1 MRLSIFW
8 RSALGSLA
16 IILVVAGV
24 NLYALA
30 QLRQLAALSTELVSY
45 RYPAIEG
52 AKRLVDILHSQI
64 RSEQKYL
71 VVRDTVFLRDFDEE
85 TEEFR
90 RTVAA
95 LLARETSPD
104 GIALL
109 REAARLHEDYHVFF
123 HDDADLRIASKPE
136 LSYELYEKRRA
147 PLLAHMTEALESY
160 SGLHEARVST
170 GVSESSVRAEQAEAI
185 TQQLVLVALLLGLGL
200 AAIASYGILRP
211 LRRIQESITRIG
223 QGNFG
228 AAVDIRAPQDLQGLV
243 ETVKWMGK
251 KLQELDN
258 MKTEFL
264 AHISHELR
272 TPLASIR
279 EGTHLMLDEIPGP
292 LAPAQRQTLQIM
304 ADSSQRL
311 IHLISTLLD
320 LSKMEAGMMPY
331 QIVPTDLRW
340 VAEASVEKVRLLG
353 ESRHIHIL
361 TDAPH
366 GPLWVP
372 ADAARIEQVLD
383 NLLSNALKFSP
394 QGATVGLR
402 MVPDGRENVLRVSVA
417 DAGPGIPPDEL
428 PHIFERFYQGR
439 RQHKTAVAG
448 SGLGLALAKKV
459 VEAHGGRI
467 WAESEP
473 GKGATFHVDLPLN
486 GAGGP
491 GDTPAQNGQS
501 RK

>member
-1 MRLSIFW
+1 VRLSIFW

-24 NLYALA
+24 NVYALI
-30 QLRQLAALSTELVSY
+30 QLRQLATLSNELVSY
-45 RYPAIEG
+45 RYPAIEA
-52 AKRLVDILHSQI
+52 AKRLVDMLGSQL
-64 RSEQKYL
+64 RTEQKFL
-71 VVRDTVFLRDFDEE
+71 VVRDTAFLRDFDEE

-90 RTVAA
+90 RTIAM
-95 LLARETSPD
+95 LLSRETSLE

-109 REAARLHEDYHVFF
+109 KQTERLHEQYHVLF
-123 HDDADLRIASKPE
+123 HDDADLRIAARPE
-136 LSYELYEKRRA
+136 LSYELYEERRA
-147 PLLAHMTEALESY
+147 PLVAHMNEALEAY
-160 SGLHEARVST
+160 SGLHQAHVST
-170 GVSESSVRAEQAEAI
+170 GVSESNVRAEQAEAF
-185 TQQLVLVALLLGLGL
+185 TQQLVIVALLLGLGL

-211 LRRIQESITRIG
+211 LRRLQEAITQIG

-228 AAVDIRAPQDLQGLV
+228 AAVDIPAPKDLQDLVQ
-243 ETVKWMGK
+243 TVKWMGK
-251 KLQELDN
+251 KLQELDD
-258 MKTEFL
+258 MKSEFL

-279 EGTHLMLDEIPGP
+279 EGTHLLLDEIPGP

-320 LSKMEAGMMPY
+320 LSKMQAGMMPY
-331 QIVPTDLRW
+331 QIAPTDLRR
-340 VAEASVEKVRLLG
+340 VADTSVAKVRLLA
-353 ESRHIHIL
+353 ESRHIQIL
-361 TDAPH
+361 TEAPN
-366 GPLWVP
+366 GALWVP
-372 ADAARIEQVLD
+372 ADAARVEQVLD

-394 QGATVGLR
+394 EGGTVSLR
-402 MVPDGRENVLRVSVA
+402 MLVVPQERTVRFSVT
-417 DAGPGIPPDEL
+417 DSGPGIPSQEL

-439 RQHKTAVAG
+439 RQHQTVLAG

-473 GKGATFHVDLPLN
+473 GKGATFHVVLPLEKDRGLAVADN
-486 GAGGP
+486 AQP
-491 GDTPAQNGQS
+491 GT
-501 RK
+501 

>member
-1 MRLSIFW
+1 VRLSIFW

-24 NLYALA
+24 NFYALA
-30 QLRQLAALSTELVSY
+30 QLRQLAELSTELVAY

-52 AKRLVDILHSQI
+52 AKRLVDILHSQL
-64 RSEQKYL
+64 RSEQQYL
-71 VVRDTVFLRDFDEE
+71 VVRDIVFLRDFDEG
-85 TEEFR
+85 TKEFR
-90 RTVAA
+90 RTVAT
-95 LLARETSPD
+95 LLTRETSPD

-109 REAARLHEDYHVFF
+109 KETDRLHEAYHVFF

-147 PLLAHMTEALESY
+147 PLVAHMVQAMEAY

-170 GVSESSVRAEQAEAI
+170 GVSESSARAEQAEAF
-185 TQQLVLVALLLGLGL
+185 TQQLIIVALLLGLGL
-200 AAIASYGILRP
+200 AGIASYGVLRP
-211 LRRIQESITRIG
+211 LRRLQESITQIG
-223 QGNFG
+223 QGNFS
-228 AAVDIRAPQDLQGLV
+228 AAVNIRAPRDLQDLV

-258 MKTEFL
+258 MKSEFL

-279 EGTHLMLDEIPGP
+279 EGTHLMLEEIPGP
-292 LAPAQRQTLQIM
+292 LTPAQHQTLQIM

-311 IHLISTLLD
+311 IHLISRLLD

-331 QIVPTDLRW
+331 QIVPTDLRR
-340 VAEASVEKVRLLG
+340 VADSSVDKVRLLA

-361 TDAPH
+361 TEAPN
-366 GPLWVP
+366 GALWVP
-372 ADAARIEQVLD
+372 ADGSRIEQVLD

-394 QGATVGLR
+394 EGATVKLR
-402 MVPDGRENVLRVSVA
+402 MMPDGQAKVLRISVS
-417 DAGPGIPPDEL
+417 DAGPGIPSDEL

-459 VEAHGGRI
+459 VEAHRGRV

-473 GKGATFHVDLPLN
+473 GKGATFHVALPLN
-486 GAGGP
+486 GKPGQAWDWGP
-491 GDTPAQNGQS
+491 ST
-501 RK
+501 

>member
-52 AKRLVDILHSQI
+52 AKRLVDVLNSQL
-64 RSEQKYL
+64 RTEQRFL
-71 VVRDTVFLRDFDEE
+71 VVRDTAFLRDFDEE

-90 RTVAA
+90 RTVAM
-95 LLARETSPD
+95 LLSREISPE

-109 REAARLHEDYHVFF
+109 KETERLHEQYHVLF
-123 HDDADLRIASKPE
+123 HDDADLRIASRPE
-136 LSYELYEKRRA
+136 LSYELYEKRQA
-147 PLLAHMTEALESY
+147 PLVTHMNEAIEAY
-160 SGLHEARVST
+160 SGLQQAHVST
-170 GVSESSVRAEQAEAI
+170 GVSESNVRAEQAEAF
-185 TQQLVLVALLLGLGL
+185 TQQLVIVALLLGLGL

-211 LRRIQESITRIG
+211 LRRLQESITQIG
-223 QGNFG
+223 QGNFS
-228 AAVDIRAPQDLQGLV
+228 AAVDIPAPKDLQDLVQ
-243 ETVKWMGK
+243 TVKWMGK
-251 KLQELDN
+251 KLQELDD
-258 MKTEFL
+258 MKSEFL

-272 TPLASIR
+272 TPMASIR
-279 EGTHLMLDEIPGP
+279 EGTHLLLDEIPGP
-292 LAPAQRQTLQIM
+292 LSPAQRQTLQIM

-331 QIVPTDLRW
+331 QMATTDLRR
-340 VAEASVEKVRLLG
+340 VAESSVEKVRLLA
-353 ESRHIHIL
+353 ESRHIQIL
-361 TDAPH
+361 TEVTNGA
-366 GPLWVP
+366 LWVP
-372 ADAARIEQVLD
+372 ADGARMEQVLD

-394 QGATVGLR
+394 EGGTVSLR
-402 MVPDGRENVLRVSVA
+402 MLSNPLEKLVRLSVS
-417 DAGPGIPPDEL
+417 DTGPGIPAEEL

-439 RQHKTAVAG
+439 RQHKTVVAG

-467 WAESEP
+467 WVESEL
-473 GKGATFHVDLPLN
+473 GKGATFHVALSLDGNNRPAATDKKAR
-486 GAGGP
+486 GA
-491 GDTPAQNGQS
+491 
-501 RK
+501 

>member
-52 AKRLVDILHSQI
+52 AKRLVDVLSSQL
-64 RSEQKYL
+64 RTEQKFL
-71 VVRDTVFLRDFDEE
+71 VVRDTAFLRDFDEE

-90 RTVAA
+90 RTVAM
-95 LLARETSPD
+95 LLSRETSPE

-109 REAARLHEDYHVFF
+109 KETERLHEQYHILF
-123 HDDADLRIASKPE
+123 HDDADLRIASRPE
-136 LSYELYEKRRA
+136 LSYELYEKRQA
-147 PLLAHMTEALESY
+147 PLVTHMNEAIEAY
-160 SGLHEARVST
+160 SGLQQAHVST
-170 GVSESSVRAEQAEAI
+170 GVSESNVRAEQAEAF
-185 TQQLVLVALLLGLGL
+185 TQQLVIVALLLGLGL

-211 LRRIQESITRIG
+211 LRRLQESITQIG
-223 QGNFG
+223 QGNFA
-228 AAVDIRAPQDLQGLV
+228 AAVDIPAPKDLQDLVQ
-243 ETVKWMGK
+243 TVKWMGK
-251 KLQELDN
+251 KLQELDD
-258 MKTEFL
+258 MKSEFL

-272 TPLASIR
+272 TPMASIR
-279 EGTHLMLDEIPGP
+279 EGTHLLLDEIPGP
-292 LAPAQRQTLQIM
+292 LSPAQRQTLQIM

-331 QIVPTDLRW
+331 QIVTTDLRR
-340 VAEASVEKVRLLG
+340 VAENSVEKVRLLA
-353 ESRHIHIL
+353 ESRHIQIL
-361 TDAPH
+361 TEASN
-366 GPLWVP
+366 GALWVP
-372 ADAARIEQVLD
+372 ADGARMEQVLD

-394 QGATVGLR
+394 EGGTVSLR
-402 MVPDGRENVLRVSVA
+402 MLPDPQGKIVRLSVS
-417 DAGPGIPPDEL
+417 DTGPGIPAEEL

-439 RQHKTAVAG
+439 RQHKTVVAG

-467 WAESEP
+467 WLDSEL
-473 GKGATFHVDLPLN
+473 GKGATFHVALPLEGN
-486 GAGGP
+486 NSPAAMDKRARGA
-491 GDTPAQNGQS
+491 
-501 RK
+501 